1 MTNQNTTSPNWEN
14 LGVTKIE
21 EVTSSFQQVLLDI
34 FKKYPQKYFS
44 QPHFVE
50 NLDKSNPFVHKTLRT
65 MIEKQ
70 LIIRKRVGNRFYYK
84 LK

>member
-44 QPHFVE
+44 QPQFVE
-50 NLDKSNPFVHKTLRT
+50 NLDKSNPFVNKTLRT
-65 MIEKQ
+65 LLEKK
-70 LIIRKRVGNRFYYK
+70 IVIRKRVGNKYFYK
-84 LK
+84 LS

>member
-1 MTNQNTTSPNWEN
+1 MTNQNTTSPNSEN
-14 LGVTKIE
+14 MGVTKIE

-44 QPHFVE
+44 QPQFVE
-50 NLDKSNPFVHKTLRT
+50 NLDKSNPFVNKTLRT